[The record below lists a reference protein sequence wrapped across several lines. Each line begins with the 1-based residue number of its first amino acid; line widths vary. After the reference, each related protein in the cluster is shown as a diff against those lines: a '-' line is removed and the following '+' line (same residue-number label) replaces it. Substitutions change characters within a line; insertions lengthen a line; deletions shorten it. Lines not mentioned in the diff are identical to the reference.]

1 LQFQNNNV
9 AGEFTAFLSRNSN
22 LNMIRV
28 VDFLITKQQAHF
40 FALELIYGD
49 SYSFAHVQDGS
60 KT

>member
-1 LQFQNNNV
+1 V